1 MNQIKSKGV
10 VTWQSP
16 SNIAIVKYWGKHG
29 SQLPKNPSFS
39 LTLSAAYTRT
49 TARFII
55 HQTEQKN
62 NVSVSLDGAEQ
73 PAFIPKI
80 TQFLDRVSDDYPFL
94 NRIELHLETH
104 NSFPHSSG
112 IASSAS
118 AMSALALII
127 ADIGGRSGDL
137 QEISRISRLGS
148 GSASRSIF
156 PYGSIWG
163 VSNEVPG
170 SSDYFGIGMEDRMH
184 PVFKT
189 FCDAILIVKSGEKA
203 VSSTAGHGLMAS
215 HPFAETRYA
224 NARNRL
230 SHLTKALE
238 TGDVATFGE
247 ICEKEALELHA
258 LMMCSDP
265 PYILMEP
272 KTLEMIQ
279 CVLKFRKA
287 SGIPMYFTLDAGPNL
302 HLLYPVEN
310 RNKVSDFIQK
320 ELIQYCE
327 NGKWIDD
334 AVGTGPNKIMQS

>member
-1 MNQIKSKGV
+1 MNQIKSEGV

-29 SQLPKNPSFS
+29 LQLPKNPSFS
-39 LTLSAAYTRT
+39 LTLSAAYTKT
-49 TARFII
+49 TAQYII
-55 HQTEQKN
+55 HQSEQKN
-62 NVSVSLDGAEQ
+62 NVTVSLDGVEQ

-80 TQFLDRVSDDYPFL
+80 TQFIDRISGDYPFL
-94 NRIELHLETH
+94 KQMELHLDTH

-127 ADIGGRSGDL
+127 ADIGGRRSDL
-137 QEISRISRLGS
+137 REISRMSRLGS

-163 VSNEVPG
+163 ISDAVPD
-170 SSDYFGIGMEDRMH
+170 SSDFFGIGMEDSMH
-184 PVFKT
+184 PIFKT
-189 FCDAILIVKSGEKA
+189 FCDAILIVKSGKKA

-230 SHLTKALE
+230 SRLTKALE
-238 TGDVATFGE
+238 IGDVKTFGD

-272 KTLEMIQ
+272 ETIEMIQ
-279 CVLKFRKA
+279 RVQKFRKT
-287 SGIPMYFTLDAGPNL
+287 SGIHVYFTLDAGPNL
-302 HLLYPVEN
+302 HLLYPVEH
-310 RNKVSDFIQK
+310 RNKVSAFIQN

-327 NGKWIDD
+327 NGRWIDD
-334 AVGTGPNKIMQS
+334 AVGVGPKKIV